1 MPSDT
6 HLSAFP
12 SNRMQALAFLYVQSQ
27 DLTGKTPADIQTM
40 YFDALTELR
49 QDYLAKVKSGYFMTR
64 EEG

>member
-27 DLTGKTPADIQTM
+27 DLTGKTPAEIQTM
-40 YFDALTELR
+40 YFEALAELK
-49 QDYLAKVKSGYFMTR
+49 QDYLAKIRSGYFTTR